1 MTTLIVDFSQTGNK
15 HRHAAIDAP
24 ADSIAASA
32 RSPLTAEGME
42 DYAGVMATFT
52 NEWNYFFNEA
62 DAPNGRLDGFTG
74 GTLAEL
80 TDAEGDTFNC
90 SEFGDFV
97 RSGYGNDTIIGGG
110 GSDNLSGMA
119 GNDTI
124 VGGQGIDYIDGGA
137 GADTLDGGADNDT
150 VTFDGSD
157 VSIAGGTG
165 TDNLIVT
172 GAATINLS
180 LADQTSGDTAN
191 VTGFEN
197 VDASNSSA
205 AVSITGDAN
214 DNYLYGGDGNDTIM
228 GGAGND
234 RIYGGAGADTI
245 SGGAGADMIDG
256 GVGNDTIKLANGH
269 FAAGESLTGG
279 SGTDTIVL
287 TNATTVDFSTGT
299 LSGLDALTG
308 SAGSDTVTMT
318 VKQWAGFDAIDLGA
332 GAGVLNIK
340 VAGTKDI
347 SEDDIPKTIS
357 QVSTGNLTGSGGDD
371 TLTLTGAQLNAI
383 LIGASSK
390 IDLGAG
396 TDTINLTTQPDEL
409 NNLNWR
415 GDWSIAGV
423 EAIKADKV
431 TTGVW
436 ISLNGQREAFTLIGS
451 NYDDTLECGAGA
463 DKMHGGNGDD
473 AVNGYG
479 GNDTLNGGAGNDT
492 IYGGSGTDTFV
503 FNTALNVASNIDKI
517 TDFSVDDDTVRLENA
532 VFTALATGTLA
543 GSAFYIGTAAH
554 DASDRIIYNK
564 TTGALTYDSD
574 GNAAGGAVQFATLG
588 AGLAL
593 TNADFVVV

>member
-1 MTTLIVDFSQTGNK
+1 MRQ
-15 HRHAAIDAP
+15 HQ
-24 ADSIAASA
+24 A
-32 RSPLTAEGME
+32 RP
-42 DYAGVMATFT
+42 
-52 NEWNYFFNEA
+52 
-62 DAPNGRLDGFTG
+62 
-74 GTLAEL
+74 
-80 TDAEGDTFNC
+80 
-90 SEFGDFV
+90 
-97 RSGYGNDTIIGGG
+97 
-110 GSDNLSGMA
+110 
-119 GNDTI
+119 
-124 VGGQGIDYIDGGA
+124 
-137 GADTLDGGADNDT
+137 
-150 VTFDGSD
+150 
-157 VSIAGGTG
+157 
-165 TDNLIVT
+165 
-172 GAATINLS
+172 
-180 LADQTSGDTAN
+180 
-191 VTGFEN
+191 
-197 VDASNSSA
+197 
-205 AVSITGDAN
+205 VSITGDAN

-256 GVGNDTIKLANGH
+256 GAGNDTIKLANGH

-308 SAGSDTVTMT
+308 SAGNDTVTMT

-503 FNTALNVASNIDKI
+503 FNTALNADSNIDKI
-517 TDFSVDDDTVRLENA
+517 TDFSVKDDTVKLENA
-532 VFTALATGTLA
+532 VFAKLASGTLA

-564 TTGALTYDSD
+564 KTGALSYDAD
-574 GNAAGGAVQFATLG
+574 GKGGGAAVQFATS
-588 AGLAL
+588 APGLAL